1 LYFQKE
7 IYILDSEFK
16 KFSESKR
23 PSLVIYFKI
32 PGLVVTVRGF
42 KTLARFLKLP
52 FCI

>member
-1 LYFQKE
+1 VNLKN
-7 IYILDSEFK
+7 LVK
-16 KFSESKR
+16 VKG
-23 PSLVIYFKI
+23 PLWVIYFKI